1 MPVPDPLADDIGGI
15 SAWQPSAIRPWQCAA
30 GQRRRRRIWQVSVSF
45 YKAPHQPLHRIPNQ
59 SVLLLTQQN
68 GPSLASPPPPVSPVP
83 SSALHI
89 PPSPPPNSFD
99 VFSSALRSS
108 VVSVVPSSHPLTP
121 LCISTHIPSGFD
133 AGYRLLLHYVLSVF
147 SRRPFRHPTLLSLLL
162 SSTHFSSRAPPLSV
176 FHLGY
181 PLVHVV
187 MVQ

>member
-1 MPVPDPLADDIGGI
+1 MCCRKEEGKEDLAGVRVIFTKLRT
-15 SAWQPSAIRPWQCAA
+15 SHCTESPTNQCCSLHSRA
-30 GQRRRRRIWQVSVSF
+30 GR
-45 YKAPHQPLHRIPNQ
+45 H
-59 SVLLLTQQN
+59 LLLPLLPYRPFPPLRFT
-68 GPSLASPPPPVSPVP
+68 SLRLPPP
-83 SSALHI
+83 H
-89 PPSPPPNSFD
+89 SFD

-121 LCISTHIPSGFD
+121 LCISTHTPSGFD
-133 AGYRLLLHYVLSVF
+133 AGYRLLLHYGWLLF